1 MSVQLFPHN
10 QIAYNSALEM
20 LESCGKAAIVHPTGT
35 GKSFIGFKLCEEKK
49 NDTICWLSPSE
60 YIFKTQI
67 ENLKKAGGN
76 EPTNICF
83 YTYAKLMLMSE
94 EEMSAINPNYIVL
107 DEFHRCGAEMW
118 GEGVQRLLRIFSN
131 ARILGLSATA
141 IRYLDNQRDMVA
153 ELFDG
158 NVASEITLGEA
169 IVKGILNPPKYV
181 LSVFSCQK
189 DLEKYEARVK
199 RTKAK
204 VVRDAATVYLDALRR
219 TLEKAEGLEEIFYK
233 HKEGLKAAGEWHQLK
248 PLFPSLEGKSVLDLG
263 CGYGWHCKFAEEQGA
278 TKILGID
285 LSKKMIEE
293 AQKRNSGNQ
302 IEYRI
307 SGLEEYDYPENEW
320 DCVISNLA
328 LHYIEDIVEIFQ
340 KVYRTLKPGGIF
352 LFNIEHPVFTAGV
365 GQDWIYTDDGKPQY
379 WAIDNYFITGER
391 NTHFLGCDV
400 VKQHHTLT
408 QIIMGLLNNGF
419 ELKVVEEAEPP
430 KEMMDIPGMEDEL
443 RRPMMLLVKAIA
455 KK

>member
-1 MSVQLFPHN
+1 MQCRQLSLSDTHFPKH
-10 QIAYNSALEM
+10 
-20 LESCGKAAIVHPTGT
+20 GRKA
-35 GKSFIGFKLCEEKK
+35 SL
-49 NDTICWLSPSE
+49 
-60 YIFKTQI
+60 
-67 ENLKKAGGN
+67 
-76 EPTNICF
+76 
-83 YTYAKLMLMSE
+83 
-94 EEMSAINPNYIVL
+94 
-107 DEFHRCGAEMW
+107 
-118 GEGVQRLLRIFSN
+118 RLHSTR
-131 ARILGLSATA
+131 RILWLHLGHRSAEHHFPDGIDPQD
-141 IRYLDNQRDMVA
+141 IRFDPRNYRKPILD
-153 ELFDG
+153 
-158 NVASEITLGEA
+158 
-169 IVKGILNPPKYV
+169 K
-181 LSVFSCQK
+181 
-189 DLEKYEARVK
+189 ARTYPVCCPSMIHE
-199 RTKAK
+199 
-204 VVRDAATVYLDALRR
+204 VGFDAAL
-219 TLEKAEGLEEIFYK
+219 
-233 HKEGLKAAGEWHQLK
+233 
-248 PLFPSLEGKSVLDLG
+248 PSLEGKSVLDLG

-391 NTHFLGCDV
+391 NTHFLGCDI

-419 ELKVVEEAEPP
+419 ELKVVEEADFLEEFDPRYN
-430 KEMMDIPGMEDEL
+430 EEGVSEL
-443 RRPMMLLVKAIA
+443 NEQFERLPDGHEAKRSYYLGFRQAQSEARPNIVISLLKLN
-455 KK
+455 